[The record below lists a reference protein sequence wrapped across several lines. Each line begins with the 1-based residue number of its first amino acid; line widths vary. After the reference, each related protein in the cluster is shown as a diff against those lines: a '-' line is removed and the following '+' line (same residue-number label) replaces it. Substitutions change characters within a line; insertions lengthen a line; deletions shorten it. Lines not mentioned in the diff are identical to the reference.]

1 LLNLFARHSRRIFKG
16 GVFLHLHY
24 PKSSKPNS
32 IPDQSAIFNMTISN
46 MVVKAGK
53 INCAG
58 IAQQSCLAKPIT
70 MGFDKITPPTR
81 IRAHD
86 AIC

>member
-1 LLNLFARHSRRIFKG
+1 MVIFYMAKLNIT
-16 GVFLHLHY
+16 V
-24 PKSSKPNS
+24 
-32 IPDQSAIFNMTISN
+32 SN

-58 IAQQSCLAKPIT
+58 IVQQSCLAKPIT
-70 MGFDKITPPTR
+70 MGFDEIKPPTR
-81 IRAHD
+81 MKAHD

>member
-1 LLNLFARHSRRIFKG
+1 
-16 GVFLHLHY
+16 
-24 PKSSKPNS
+24 
-32 IPDQSAIFNMTISN
+32 MTISN

-70 MGFDKITPPTR
+70 MGFDKIKPPTR